1 MIFLMILARQNDTA
15 SGAFCLPFP
24 KLLTRGANRWHTVL
38 ISPYYSPRILAFFV
52 FFLCKATCILMI
64 HTKLHF
70 SKFIQYLANYHCSR
84 NKFAWRAVKL
94 SIYHTA
100 LTCITR
106 DCLISEKEGG
116 TLFRKQRWK
125 TSQKWE
131 GQRSPNFTSLHFES
145 A

>member
-15 SGAFCLPFP
+15 RGAFCLPFP
-24 KLLTRGANRWHTVL
+24 KLLTRGPKRWHTVL
-38 ISPYYSPRILAFFV
+38 ISPYYSPRIMAFFV

-70 SKFIQYLANYHCSR
+70 SKFTQYLENHHCSR
-84 NKFAWRAVKL
+84 NKFTWRAVKL

-100 LTCITR
+100 LTCVTR

-116 TLFRKQRWK
+116 MRSLFRKQR
-125 TSQKWE
+125 
-131 GQRSPNFTSLHFES
+131 
-145 A
+145 